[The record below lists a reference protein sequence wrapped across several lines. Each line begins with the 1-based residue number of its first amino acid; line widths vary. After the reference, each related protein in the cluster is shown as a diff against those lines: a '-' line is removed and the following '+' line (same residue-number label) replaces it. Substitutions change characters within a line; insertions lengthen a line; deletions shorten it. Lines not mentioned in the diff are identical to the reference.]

1 MKEIC
6 DRLLADGNEIDLM
19 FCRIKPNA
27 TAQME
32 QAFREHY
39 DARKDETGKA
49 FTTIQLFDEKQQET
63 ASFHF
68 VFVLDESGSMAGEW
82 NSLGQAYREFLTR
95 RNNDQGGDD
104 HFTIV
109 LFDTGAR
116 TITQQKLLAN
126 TPRDLP
132 ALKGGG
138 TVYSAGLRDAGAAI
152 AADRTASSVVMIFMS
167 DGGNCGGDDPLT
179 IIRQFRQSYGSNHN
193 FICHT
198 VGFGSGATSGSGAE
212 ILLANM
218 ASAGG
223 GQAYS
228 AQTGAQLGTVF
239 SNIAANSTTSS
250 ALVERFSAI
259 LAREISVKIMVDYL

>member
-1 MKEIC
+1 
-6 DRLLADGNEIDLM
+6 M
-19 FCRIKPNA
+19 FCQIKPNA

-32 QAFREHY
+32 KAFRKYY

-68 VFVLDESGSMAGEW
+68 VFVLDESGSMTSEW
-82 NSLGQAYREFLTR
+82 NSLKLAYREFLTR

-104 HFTIV
+104 LFSVV

-116 TITQQKLLAN
+116 SITEQPQRLAN
-126 TPRDLP
+126 TPGDLP
-132 ALKGGG
+132 ALNGGG
-138 TVYSAGLRDAGAAI
+138 TIYSAGLTKAGAAI
-152 AADRTASSVVMIFMS
+152 AADHTASSVVMIFMS
-167 DGGNCGGDDPLT
+167 DGGNDPGDQDPLAM
-179 IIRQFRQSYGSNHN
+179 IRQLRQSYGSNHN

-198 VGFGSGATSGSGAE
+198 VGFGSGATSGSGAGL
-212 ILLANM
+212 LLANM

-228 AQTGAQLGTVF
+228 AQTGSQLGTVF
-239 SNIAANSTTSS
+239 GTIAANSTTSS
-250 ALVERFSAI
+250 ALVDRFSAI
-259 LAREISVKIMVDYL
+259 LAREISVKIMLDYL